1 MAETVQAGFETARLA
16 LARIRV
22 DGRKQCVE
30 TAQRAARVCAQA
42 LGVERVGVWLI
53 EDDGKKLRCWAQYT
67 ASTDSMGG
75 SEALDTAAFP
85 AYFRA
90 VTDRRAIVADHAR
103 SDPAT
108 AELAESYLVP
118 HGITSM
124 LDAPI
129 YRDGNVIGVVCHE
142 HVGPER
148 HFTERE
154 VDFACSVAD
163 MVAATFDQVTR
174 RELEAELR
182 DRAAR
187 AAGLAQL
194 EELSRLSR
202 SVAHDFTNLL
212 TGVGLIAQQLSRV
225 PAAGALGKDLSE
237 LVAVGTRL
245 CAELAEQQIFGDEG
259 VRTRADV
266 VLREMR
272 SLLTSLV
279 RGNGELT
286 IDSDTP
292 DLTVTI
298 RRTHLEQILLNL
310 VVNARDA
317 LKPGGSVAVR
327 LRSDGPDGFAVLEV
341 RDDGSGMPQEI
352 VAHIFE
358 PYFTTKK
365 HGSGLGLATVRE
377 LVHDAGGRIA
387 VASKPGEGTTFTV
400 TLPRA

>member
-1 MAETVQAGFETARLA
+1 METVQAGFETARLA

-42 LGVERVGVWLI
+42 LSVERVGVWLI
-53 EDDGKKLRCWAQYT
+53 EDDAKKLRCWAQYT

-75 SEALDTAAFP
+75 VETLDTAAFP

-90 VTDRRAIVADHAR
+90 VTERRAIVADDAR
-103 SDPAT
+103 TDPAT
-108 AELAESYLVP
+108 AELTDSYLVP

-124 LDAPI
+124 LDAPL
-129 YRDGNVIGVVCHE
+129 YRDGKVTGIVCHE
-142 HVGPER
+142 HVGPPR

-163 MVAATFDQVTR
+163 MVASTFEQAQR

-182 DRAAR
+182 DKAAR
-187 AAGLAQL
+187 ASSQAQL
-194 EELSRLSR
+194 DELSRLSR
-202 SVAHDFTNLL
+202 SVAHDFTNVL
-212 TGVGLIAQQLSRV
+212 TGVGLISQQLRRL
-225 PAAGALGKDLSE
+225 PAVAELGKELGDL
-237 LVAVGTRL
+237 VGVGTRL
-245 CAELAEQQIFGDEG
+245 CAELAEQQQFGDDG
-259 VRTRADV
+259 VRTRADQ

-272 SLLTSLV
+272 SMLTSLV
-279 RGNGELT
+279 R
-286 IDSDTP
+286 DSGS
-292 DLTVTI
+292 LTVENGPEVQLTI

-317 LKPGGSVAVR
+317 LKPGGTVSVR
-327 LRSDGPDGFAVLEV
+327 LRNDGPDGFAVLEV
-341 RDDGSGMPQEI
+341 VDDGSGMPPEI

-358 PYFTTKK
+358 PYFTTKRS
-365 HGSGLGLATVRE
+365 GSGLGLATVRE

-387 VASKPGEGTTFTV
+387 VVSKPGDGTTFTV